1 MAFAA
6 VTAPAL
12 LALSQTKLFQQKDQE
27 FQQKDQIQQ
36 VMFAASIPIQAM
48 YLSNLSSTLY
58 LKRNGELQNDAKMM
72 RYYEHISRCY
82 QMISVYRDFFP
93 CPGAVW

>member
-12 LALSQTKLFQQKDQE
+12 LALSQTKLFQQKDQ
-27 FQQKDQIQQ
+27 IQQ
-36 VMFAASIPIQAM
+36 VLFAASIPVQAT

-58 LKRNGELQNDAKMM
+58 LKGMDNSKMM
-72 RYYEHISRCY
+72 QKWWDIMST
-82 QMISVYRDFFP
+82 
-93 CPGAVW
+93 

>member
-27 FQQKDQIQQ
+27 VQLKEQIQQ

-48 YLSNLSSTLY
+48 YLSNLSSTVLE
-58 LKRNGELQNDAKMM
+58 KEWRTPK
-72 RYYEHISRCY
+72 
-82 QMISVYRDFFP
+82 
-93 CPGAVW
+93 

>member
-12 LALSQTKLFQQKDQE
+12 LALSQTKM

-58 LKRNGELQNDAKMM
+58 LKRNGELQDDANM
-72 RYYEHISRCY
+72 
-82 QMISVYRDFFP
+82 
-93 CPGAVW
+93 

>member
-12 LALSQTKLFQQKDQE
+12 LALSQTKMFQQKDQE
-27 FQQKDQIQQ
+27 FQHKDQMQE
-36 VMFAASIPIQAM
+36 MLFAASIPVQAT

-58 LKRNGELQNDAKMM
+58 LKRNGEVQNDAKM
-72 RYYEHISRCY
+72 
-82 QMISVYRDFFP
+82 
-93 CPGAVW
+93 